1 MKLISKLQLKKKLKK
16 YQIIIFDLDD
26 TIYPQKNYDNP
37 ALLSVSKYLSKKISL
52 DEKKI
57 FLNLRRIKPLRRGK
71 KPNKIFDS
79 FLQKFSKN
87 ENKILVKKS
96 VNIFQSYSC
105 TELKNSPSLNKTL
118 GELCIYKDLFLVTN
132 GNLNRQLKKIKY
144 LGISKYFR
152 KIFILDGVKKKLKP
166 SINDVNYL
174 VKYLNKNKKKK
185 AVFIGDNLVSDKNFA
200 KNLKINFIHFEF
212 H

>member
-105 TELKNSPSLNKTL
+105 TELKNSPSLKKTL

>member
-1 MKLISKLQLKKKLKK
+1 MNFISKLQLKKKLKK

-37 ALLSVSKYLSKKISL
+37 ALLSVSKYLSKKILL

-87 ENKILVKKS
+87 ENKILVKKL

-105 TELKNSPSLNKTL
+105 TELKNSPSLKKTL

-185 AVFIGDNLVSDKNFA
+185 AVFVGDNLVSDKNFA

>member
-87 ENKILVKKS
+87 ENKILVKKL

-105 TELKNSPSLNKTL
+105 TELKNSPSLKKTL

-166 SINDVNYL
+166 SINDLNYL
-174 VKYLNKNKKKK
+174 VKYLNKNKEKK
-185 AVFIGDNLVSDKNFA
+185 AVFVGDNLVSDKNFA

>member
-1 MKLISKLQLKKKLKK
+1 MNFISKLQLKKKLKK

-37 ALLSVSKYLSKKISL
+37 ALLSVSKYLSKKILL

-87 ENKILVKKS
+87 ENKILVKKL

-105 TELKNSPSLNKTL
+105 TELKNSPSLKKTL
-118 GELCIYKDLFLVTN
+118 CELCIYKDLFLVTN

-185 AVFIGDNLVSDKNFA
+185 AVFVGDNLVSDKNFA

>member
-1 MKLISKLQLKKKLKK
+1 MNFISKLQLKKKLKK

-87 ENKILVKKS
+87 ENKILVKKL

-105 TELKNSPSLNKTL
+105 TELKNSPSLKKTL

-185 AVFIGDNLVSDKNFA
+185 AVFVGDNLVSDKNFA

>member
-105 TELKNSPSLNKTL
+105 TELKNSPSLKKTL

-185 AVFIGDNLVSDKNFA
+185 AVFTGDNLVSDKNFA

>member
-37 ALLSVSKYLSKKISL
+37 ALLSVSKYLSKKIL
-52 DEKKI
+52 FDEKKI

-87 ENKILVKKS
+87 ENKILVKKL

-105 TELKNSPSLNKTL
+105 TELKNSPSLKKTL

-166 SINDVNYL
+166 SINDLNYL
-174 VKYLNKNKKKK
+174 VKYLNKNKEKK
-185 AVFIGDNLVSDKNFA
+185 AVFVGDNLVSDKNFA